1 MASDSNKEGSLLSDE
16 DLPRFDE
23 MLNFLSNAE
32 VQLLYEHLEEQNL
45 QPGEVL
51 FRQGE
56 EHPILYI
63 VSKGSFRIVI
73 ENLDGSRSIL
83 TRITIGHLIGEIS
96 FLLGGPHSA
105 TVEAEDEAGVY
116 MLHRH
121 HFDLIV
127 LEDPTLAFKIGQAIN
142 KVLCYRLS
150 RVNKELSAILHGER
164 KR

>member
-1 MASDSNKEGSLLSDE
+1 MANDSNKEGALLTDE

-23 MLNFLSNAE
+23 ILSFLSNAE
-32 VQLLYEHLEEQNL
+32 VQLLYEHLEEHEL
-45 QPGEVL
+45 SPGEIL

-73 ENLDGSRSIL
+73 ENKNGTRSVL
-83 TRITIGHLIGEIS
+83 TKITTGHIIGEIS
-96 FLLGGPHSA
+96 FLLGKSHSA
-105 TVEAEDEAGVY
+105 TVEADDEAGVY

-121 HFDLIV
+121 HFDSIV
-127 LEDPTLAFKIGQAIN
+127 LEDPTLAFKIVQAIN

-150 RVNKELSAILHGER
+150 RVNRELSTILHGE
-164 KR
+164 KK